1 MERACAPRPTPA
13 PPAPGDMRAPR
24 RRARPRERWLLTRK
38 TWRYMSDAGRR
49 PAPDA
54 ARDDVPR
61 LEALF
66 QEVCAREPRFLLWR
80 KSSYPGALP
89 RAPRRPRR
97 ARGGS
102 VRARSPSPPAHA
114 PPPARPA
121 DLLLAHTSGGRFDI
135 AKLRR
140 DFFTSPTGSTS
151 SSSIG
156 APTPARDPA
165 PSPVEEDDS
174 DLVDLLRRFL
184 RVEDEAPPR
193 TFDSEELVKAL
204 RAFLRKQGDVRP
216 SDGDSEPARR
226 ALAEH
231 LARRGRLA
239 HSERAVRDLLADKNS
254 LRRLYQDLRK
264 PKPYRGARSGGAA
277 GGAGGVGAGGYV
289 AIGGAAPRPSS
300 WSRTAGGSRVF
311 DGDHRSRS
319 PPLSPPPL
327 IEVQHESFEEKFEES
342 GTQTMPIP
350 EETLLALERAYRE
363 RLESA
368 TAPTS
373 PTSPPSERKTG
384 RRRSS
389 VDHDDVRQS
398 VTDHVMRYLRMA
410 RKKSVDTDKDRF
422 KRINYDKNL
431 RNIKPRTPGDF
442 DDDEFNKGC
451 QTADDWILTYRE
463 LQFASVA
470 TTPTSPTQNTSF
482 LSTLLSRG
490 AGAVTCNVST
500 GGMQKSRSSS
510 SVVQSVSKR
519 LWRTRSRSSSRA
531 AASWT
536 PQVSVFCVF

>member
-1 MERACAPRPTPA
+1 MERLSTSRPATAAP
-13 PPAPGDMRAPR
+13 DMRAPR

-49 PAPDA
+49 LVPDGNN
-54 ARDDVPR
+54 RPEDVPR
-61 LEALF
+61 LEAYF
-66 QEVCAREPRFLLWR
+66 QEVCAKEPRFLLWR
-80 KSSYPGALP
+80 KSSYPGAIP
-89 RAPRRPRR
+89 KPRRKKR

-102 VRARSPSPPAHA
+102 VRARSPPVDEPL
-114 PPPARPA
+114 PTVPTRPT
-121 DLLLAHTSGGRFDI
+121 DLLISHTSGGRFDI

-140 DFFTSPTGSTS
+140 DFFTNPSAS
-151 SSSIG
+151 SSSNSFG
-156 APTPARDPA
+156 TGVHTSARKAAPPV
-165 PSPVEEDDS
+165 VEEDDT

-184 RVEDEAPPR
+184 KLEDEAPPSS
-193 TFDSEELVKAL
+193 DSEELVKAL

-216 SDGDSEPARR
+216 SDGDTEPARR

-231 LARRGRLA
+231 LARHGRVA

-254 LRRLYQDLRK
+254 LKRLYQDLRK
-264 PKPYRGARSGGAA
+264 PKPYRGARSGGS
-277 GGAGGVGAGGYV
+277 GGGPSGFGSGSFV
-289 AIGGAAPRPSS
+289 AIGGAPRPAI
-300 WSRTAGGSRVF
+300 RNRLLGATRGL
-311 DGDHRSRS
+311 DGDQRSHS

-327 IEVQHESFEEKFEES
+327 IEVQHESFEEKFEEC
-342 GTQTMPIP
+342 GTQTAPIP
-350 EETLLALERAYRE
+350 EETLVALERAYRE
-363 RLESA
+363 RLEAA
-368 TAPTS
+368 TVPTS

-398 VTDHVMRYLRMA
+398 VTDHVMRYFRMA

-451 QTADDWILTYRE
+451 QTVDDWILTYRE

-490 AGAVTCNVST
+490 ASAVTCNVSA

-536 PQVSVFCVF
+536 PQVSVFRVF

>member
-1 MERACAPRPTPA
+1 MERGCTARPAAPA
-13 PPAPGDMRAPR
+13 ADMRAPR

-49 PAPDA
+49 LVPDSNRA
-54 ARDDVPR
+54 EDVPR
-61 LEALF
+61 LEAYF

-89 RAPRRPRR
+89 KPRRKKR

-102 VRARSPSPPAHA
+102 VRARSPPP
-114 PPPARPA
+114 PEPTPPARPA
-121 DLLLAHTSGGRFDI
+121 DLLIPHTSGGRFDL
-135 AKLRR
+135 AKLRH
-140 DFFTSPTGSTS
+140 DFFTSPPPPPRAA
-151 SSSIG
+151 
-156 APTPARDPA
+156 APPA
-165 PSPVEEDDS
+165 PQEDDT

-184 RVEDEAPPR
+184 RLEEEAAPVG
-193 TFDSEELVKAL
+193 DADELVSAL
-204 RAFLRKQGDVRP
+204 RAFLRKQGAVRP
-216 SDGDSEPARR
+216 SDADTEPARR
-226 ALAEH
+226 ALADH
-231 LARRGRLA
+231 LARHGRVA

-254 LRRLYQDLRK
+254 LRKLYQDLRK
-264 PKPYRGARSGGAA
+264 PKPYRGARSGGSS
-277 GGAGGVGAGGYV
+277 GGSGAPGGYGGGGYV
-289 AIGGAAPRPSS
+289 PSGVAPRPALR
-300 WSRTAGGSRVF
+300 SRSGAGQVYE
-311 DGDHRSRS
+311 GDRRPRS

-327 IEVQHESFEEKFEES
+327 IEVQHESFEEKQSDS
-342 GTQTMPIP
+342 GTQTAPLS
-350 EETLLALERAYRE
+350 EETLLALERAYRD
-363 RLESA
+363 RLETA

-373 PTSPPSERKTG
+373 PTSPPSERKPG
-384 RRRSS
+384 GARRRSS

-442 DDDEFNKGC
+442 DDDAYTKGC

-463 LQFASVA
+463 LRFGSVA
-470 TTPTSPTQNTSF
+470 TTPTSPTQNVSF
-482 LSTLLSRG
+482 LSTLVSRG
-490 AGAVTCNVST
+490 ASAVTCSVSA

-531 AASWT
+531 AANWT